1 MNAQELIKK
10 SALIEKTLQEQ
21 GLQERA
27 RPFISDNSVIKTEE
41 LEKTLKELQDT
52 NRDLKVGIIGRVK
65 AGKSSLLNALIFEG
79 VEVLPKAA
87 TPMTA
92 SLTIL
97 KYAQN
102 LSAEVEFYSPKDI
115 LELENEHERY
125 VREFNRIVDEEVK
138 KQKEK
143 QSLSNRAK
151 EGLKKVGNML
161 NRNKNPEAAP
171 KERVLSDEEIVKRAE
186 RIAKDTLK
194 GDEKLVSS
202 HDQYEKIKKSGS
214 LNTKNLDPRIQANSL
229 QELNQKL
236 LQFVGAD
243 GKYMPCT
250 KAVQISL
257 NNPNLK
263 DLEVIDTPGV
273 NDPIASREERT
284 KALLKDCDVVFIIS
298 PSNQFLTESDMSLF
312 DRVSNK
318 EGLQEIYFVASQ
330 ADSAVLSMSEVEKS
344 RHHLPTAF
352 ENAQK
357 SLSSQLNNIMEKLIQ
372 NYPNQRE
379 VFEKAIKN
387 GVILASG
394 VCFSMHKD
402 FNNQASWERSQ
413 KTEEYH
419 NALRNLK
426 DSYPDAFS
434 SDDKSKESLLFLSNM
449 GTIEERLKKA
459 AKEKEKIIS
468 QKLQDYA
475 QSQANNLHS
484 LIAQLLQDL
493 EDEKKRVKNADIS
506 AIKEQIKAYEKL
518 SGNIEM
524 KFREAYEEF
533 ILHFINNIRGGL
545 NETLTK
551 AIQTAKVGAQNEE
564 GVERYTERVE
574 QGGFW
579 GSLKRNFLF
588 WADDDAGYDE
598 VSRTRATIKAGAV
611 LDYLIEMHERCERAL
626 NDSANSFKVVFKK
639 ELYAKVFK
647 QLREIISD
655 DLIDEVAFKKSV
667 MAVLDRIEFKEFD
680 YTDKLPGEIGGKTGF
695 LKGYE
700 ANAFIQSVEKY
711 LRYFEAETKND
722 VKGYT
727 GGDKEAS
734 KESLKHAEHILWLI
748 SCERGGIES
757 DDLEFLQELY
767 EEEGKQ
773 VFIVLSRADRRTKS
787 QLEEVAKQIRETLEN
802 NGIEFLGI
810 GAYSATRY
818 LEIKEFSEKSKVF
831 NSLEE
836 FLMKLNQ
843 RSEKQ
848 NEILGYLY
856 EVHSMYERAIN
867 QDANRFKRYQKALHS
882 VKLDL
887 MQKGFDDFNDATFS
901 KIHSLKKEFSE
912 QEESKR
918 ENLARLNEVIGLF
931 KESID
936 KVFDRVSAFTW
947 EKYKEQNDDEEDDE
961 INRREFEE
969 IKEMV
974 LYFRDRNLFYL
985 DWYEWSEEEIQET
998 RDSLDK
1004 CNELLQL
1011 HYSLKNL
1018 QTFREYKETN
1028 KKDYQES
1035 LNNEELQ
1042 NNLREWRDL

>member
-21 GLQERA
+21 GLQEKA
-27 RPFISDNSVIKTEE
+27 KPFMSENAVIKTEE
-41 LEKTLKELQDT
+41 LEKTLKEMQAED
-52 NRDLKVGIIGRVK
+52 RDLKVGIIGRVK

-97 KYAQN
+97 KYADT

-115 LELENEHERY
+115 AELENEHARY
-125 VREFNRIVDEEVK
+125 VREFSRIVEEEVK

-143 QSLSNRAK
+143 QSLANRAK
-151 EGLKKVGNML
+151 EGIKSFSNKF
-161 NRNKNPEAAP
+161 NRNKSTEAAP

-186 RIAKDTLK
+186 RIAKNELEKDT
-194 GDEKLVSS
+194 KLVSS
-202 HDQYEKIKKSGS
+202 HDQCEKMKKSGS

-243 GKYMPCT
+243 GKFMPYT

-344 RHHLPTAF
+344 NHHLPTALK
-352 ENAQK
+352 NAQK
-357 SLSSQLNNIMEKLIQ
+357 SLSSQLNNIMEKLIE

-379 VFEKAIKN
+379 IFEKAIKN

-402 FNNQASWERSQ
+402 FKNQASWERNQ

-426 DSYPDAFS
+426 DAYPDAFS

-449 GTIEERLKKA
+449 SAIKERLEKA

-468 QKLQDYA
+468 QRLQDYA
-475 QSQANNLHS
+475 QSQANNLHA
-484 LIAQLLQDL
+484 LIVQLLQDL
-493 EDEKKRVKNADIS
+493 EEEKKRIKNADIS
-506 AIKEQIKAYEKL
+506 AIKEQIKAYERL

-533 ILHFINNIRGGL
+533 ILHFINDIRGGL
-545 NETLTK
+545 DETLKK
-551 AIQTAKVGAQNEE
+551 AIQTAKTRSREE
-564 GVERYTERVE
+564 VEEEHYIERVK
-574 QGGFW
+574 QGGLGGWARWFGSIVGEKDW
-579 GSLKRNFLF
+579 GYN
-588 WADDDAGYDE
+588 E
-598 VSRTRATIKAGAV
+598 VERTRATIKAGAV
-611 LDYLIEMHERCERAL
+611 LDYLTEMHERCESAL

-639 ELYAKVFK
+639 ELYAKVFS

-667 MAVLDRIEFKEFD
+667 DAVLDSIEFKEFD
-680 YTDKLPGEIGGKTGF
+680 YADKLPGEIRGKTGF
-695 LKGYE
+695 LKGDK
-700 ANAFIQSVEKY
+700 ANAFIQSVGNY
-711 LRYFEAETKND
+711 VRNFEAEAKKD
-722 VKGYT
+722 VKGYIQ
-727 GGDKEAS
+727 G
-734 KESLKHAEHILWLI
+734 L
-748 SCERGGIES
+748 
-757 DDLEFLQELY
+757 
-767 EEEGKQ
+767 
-773 VFIVLSRADRRTKS
+773 
-787 QLEEVAKQIRETLEN
+787 RETLE
-802 NGIEFLGI
+802 
-810 GAYSATRY
+810 
-818 LEIKEFSEKSKVF
+818 
-831 NSLEE
+831 
-836 FLMKLNQ
+836 
-843 RSEKQ
+843 KQ
-848 NEILGYLY
+848 NFA
-856 EVHSMYERAIN
+856 S
-867 QDANRFKRYQKALHS
+867 D
-882 VKLDL
+882 
-887 MQKGFDDFNDATFS
+887 T
-901 KIHSLKKEFSE
+901 LKKL
-912 QEESKR
+912 QKDMQ
-918 ENLARLNEVIGLF
+918 NLHNQAQN
-931 KESID
+931 
-936 KVFDRVSAFTW
+936 
-947 EKYKEQNDDEEDDE
+947 KEQS
-961 INRREFEE
+961 IAQ
-969 IKEMV
+969 
-974 LYFRDRNLFYL
+974 L
-985 DWYEWSEEEIQET
+985 DAKIQALKEIQ
-998 RDSLDK
+998 
-1004 CNELLQL
+1004 
-1011 HYSLKNL
+1011 
-1018 QTFREYKETN
+1018 
-1028 KKDYQES
+1028 
-1035 LNNEELQ
+1035 
-1042 NNLREWRDL
+1042 